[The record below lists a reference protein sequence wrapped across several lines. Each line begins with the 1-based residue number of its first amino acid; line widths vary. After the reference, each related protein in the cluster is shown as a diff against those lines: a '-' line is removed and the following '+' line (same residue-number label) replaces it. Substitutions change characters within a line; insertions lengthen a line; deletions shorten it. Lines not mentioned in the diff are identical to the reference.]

1 MKILLIL
8 LSIFTFSFS
17 SVLDEFL
24 NNLEKKVLQEKP
36 DFKGFDY
43 KRGEQIFTSSHIG
56 KKGKEISCTS
66 CHGINLNENHK
77 NFFTGKNIKPLSPKV
92 NKERFTSHKQ
102 IKKWLKRNFKD
113 VYNRE
118 GTALEKGDVVTYITT
133 KE

>member
-1 MKILLIL
+1 MKIIFIMI
-8 LSIFTFSFS
+8 SIIAFS
-17 SVLDEFL
+17 SATVLDEFL

-43 KRGEQIFTSSHIG
+43 KRGEQIFTSTHIG

-66 CHGINLNENHK
+66 CHGMNLNENHE
-77 NFFTGKNIKPLSPKV
+77 NFFTGKDIKPLSPKV
-92 NKERFTSHKQ
+92 NKERFTKIKQ
-102 IKKWLKRNFKD
+102 IEKWLKRNFKD

-118 GTALEKGDVVTYITT
+118 GTPLEKGDVVTYITS